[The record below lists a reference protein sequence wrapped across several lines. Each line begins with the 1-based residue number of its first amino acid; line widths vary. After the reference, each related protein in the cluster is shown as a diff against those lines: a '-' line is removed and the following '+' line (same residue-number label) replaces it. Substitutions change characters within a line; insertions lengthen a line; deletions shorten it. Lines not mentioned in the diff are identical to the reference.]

1 MKYVSILL
9 CVLCVTCVLA
19 TAQPQSTIQK
29 GETPPQPPKNGISA
43 PPASPPQSQPASAA
57 PSEDFV
63 IGPEDVLEISVWR
76 EPDLTMKAV
85 VRPDGKIGVRL
96 LNDVQASGLTT
107 KQLQDRLQ
115 TDFSRFV
122 SEPVVTVII
131 TEVRSQM
138 VHIIGSVPRPGVY
151 PLGAPLTVMEILAR
165 AGGLADF
172 AKKEEIA
179 IVRTE
184 GGKTQRLLFNYKA
197 FVEGKNL
204 QQNIQMKNG
213 DVIVVP

>member
-9 CVLCVTCVLA
+9 CVLCVNYVVA
-19 TAQPQSTIQK
+19 AGQPQSTIQK
-29 GETPPQPPKNGISA
+29 GETPPQPPKNGSLAPQASA
-43 PPASPPQSQPASAA
+43 PASQPASTP

-131 TEVRSQM
+131 TDVRSQM

>member
-1 MKYVSILL
+1 
-9 CVLCVTCVLA
+9 
-19 TAQPQSTIQK
+19 
-29 GETPPQPPKNGISA
+29 
-43 PPASPPQSQPASAA
+43 
-57 PSEDFV
+57 V

-115 TDFSRFV
+115 TDLSRFV
-122 SEPVVTVII
+122 SEPVVSVII
-131 TEVRSQM
+131 TEVRSQV
-138 VHIIGSVPRPGVY
+138 VHVIGSVPRPGVY
-151 PLGAPLTVMEILAR
+151 PLGAPLTIMEILAR

-204 QQNIQMKNG
+204 QQNIQMRNG